1 MTDLI
6 DRGAVA
12 GYRTVEY
19 EVHEPGRGS
28 RLNTKLVAILVGL
41 ISVGAIAFLL
51 AGAPT
56 SSCNTENPHLLAG
69 SFTADQSTSFTYTI
83 IVHNGQP
90 QAVTL
95 ASYTLETQLYSIN
108 VAVAAGQNGTFT
120 TVQDPNSET
129 SIPVKTSCGNQFMT
143 VSANYTED
151 IAPGST
157 TFEDSTHV
165 AVDLQNNG
173 TGTTTLTAY
182 YVTDSS
188 GNEYQLADWNGP
200 SLAPNSV
207 TTTTFSIGSSCSQCT
222 LHGSAFTF
230 TSGNQYTITTVTGRG
245 TIFTFTIDLSSGHHY
260 FVDLQEGFGS
270 TAY

>member
-1 MTDLI
+1 M
-6 DRGAVA
+6 
-12 GYRTVEY
+12 
-19 EVHEPGRGS
+19 
-28 RLNTKLVAILVGL
+28 
-41 ISVGAIAFLL
+41 
-51 AGAPT
+51 AGAPA
-56 SSCNTENPHLLAG
+56 SSCNTENPNLLAG
-69 SFTADQSTSFTYTI
+69 SFTAAQSTSFTYTI
-83 IVHNGQP
+83 NVHNAQS

-95 ASYTLETQLYSIN
+95 ASYTLGTQSYSIN
-108 VAVAAGQNGTFT
+108 VAIAAGQNGTFT
-120 TVQDPNSET
+120 TAQDPNSET

-188 GNEYQLADWNGP
+188 GNEYQLANWNGP
-200 SLAPNSV
+200 SLTPNSV

-245 TIFTFTIDLSSGHHY
+245 NIFAFTVSLSSGHHY
-260 FVDLQEGFGS
+260 FVDLQVGFGS
-270 TAY
+270 TAS